1 MSKNIRS
8 VNRMR
13 NLKKIFKDVRTYFMI
28 LLAVP
33 IVWLIYQIVRY
44 RILPT
49 RYIVII
55 VALLLILFILMAL
68 MQYKSKKKPV
78 KIIGKVIII
87 LLCIVLFIGNYTY
100 MQTVGVFGNVSTT
113 EDTDVVS
120 VVVLKNSSYEYIED
134 LKGKVFSAL
143 ATSDEHVD
151 NMLSTIKA
159 TNGETPNVRRYS
171 GVLTWVNALYSGEV
185 SCLVMNESYRSIIE
199 ILPNESKSSK

>member
-78 KIIGKVIII
+78 KIIGKVIIV

-134 LKGKVFSAL
+134 LKGIRKPINRAYFTMVAL
-143 ATSDEHVD
+143 DENDRPKQVPE
-151 NMLSTIKA
+151 LI
-159 TNGETPNVRRYS
+159 VRTEAERAEWA
-171 GVLTWVNALYSGEV
+171 GAEKRRENRLMRKEEGF
-185 SCLVMNESYRSIIE
+185 
-199 ILPNESKSSK
+199 